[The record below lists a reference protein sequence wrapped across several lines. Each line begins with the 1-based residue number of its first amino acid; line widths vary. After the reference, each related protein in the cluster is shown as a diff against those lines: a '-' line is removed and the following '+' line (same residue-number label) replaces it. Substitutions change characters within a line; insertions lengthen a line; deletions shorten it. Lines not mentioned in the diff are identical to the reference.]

1 MQSRSGLL
9 LLALAAGLVGV
20 GRSHAE
26 VLGAV
31 PQNAD
36 QYEKIFGHQ
45 PIGNELGSVDQ
56 AVKAAHVPVLPLSSL
71 AQYSDRAKNGKGLLI
86 LVGHNGQGE
95 FKFSSG
101 ESVKLDELARIAREN
116 DRLGVFLTCNGACYT
131 GAPAPR
137 LKTTFKDAF
146 TLAGEIEHRFSNL
159 SSPAVSIMPA
169 GTHSFSAPALTTD
182 ECAALFSK
190 AGRAAASNG
199 VASYAAISKEIQ
211 RTIFRAEELKV
222 ITGVAKIGGT
232 GLAGSGFIY
241 VTLSDRN

>member
-1 MQSRSGLL
+1 MWVRSWLQL
-9 LLALAAGLVGV
+9 VALAVGLVGT

-26 VLGAV
+26 ILGAI
-31 PQNAD
+31 PQDAN

-56 AVKAAHVPVLPLSSL
+56 AVEAAHVPVLSLSSL
-71 AQYSDRAKNGKGLLI
+71 AQYSERAKNGKGLLI

-101 ESVKLDELARIAREN
+101 ESVKLDELDRIAREN

-131 GAPAPR
+131 SAPAPR

-146 TLAGEIEHRFSNL
+146 SLAGEIEHRFSNL
-159 SSPAVSIMPA
+159 GSPAASIVPA
-169 GTHSFSAPALTTD
+169 GPHSFSASPLSPD

-190 AGRAAASNG
+190 AGQATASSVVSG
-199 VASYAAISKEIQ
+199 YAAFSREIQ

-222 ITGVAKIGGT
+222 ITSAAEIGGT
-232 GLAGSGFIY
+232 GLAGSGFLY
-241 VTLSDRN
+241 VTLSDRK